1 VRLETI
7 RPFGDGVSHL
17 VALALAGLTLFLA
30 GQPIYA
36 NDTWIHLALGE
47 VFLREGPWLE
57 ADPHLFAAPG
67 PPSPASWLGSVAI
80 HSGYRLFGFTGLR
93 VLHASGVAVVLGL
106 AWWVMRRSGASRAAA
121 SLGVSGLVAL
131 ATYRLVQLRPDLFTI
146 GATFALFLLLLADPA
161 GPSRRRIA
169 IAALLCALWA
179 NVHAAFLLGPLL
191 VLGCAAAVAVAA
203 GLARGV
209 PRTNELRRARRLAVA
224 GLVLL
229 AAGCANPQGLDAY
242 RAYFVS
248 GTETM
253 GLEAIIDEWN
263 PTDLFAWPIPSLPP
277 TPAAWVLCWVAV
289 IGVLSA
295 AALALRER
303 WTKRGEGGFR
313 VDPVLL
319 ALSVAALA
327 ASIVASRFLW
337 LVLFALALF
346 ASLAR
351 GGASPD
357 AADPTPSMPL
367 RASLASVALAL
378 TSLSVGLAHLEVGD
392 WPLVSRLARAENAD
406 YAAPY
411 AGDRYFA
418 HAVWFLADAGLEGR
432 IYNDYPLGG
441 FLAFWLAPK
450 IRMSSSGTMN
460 VEREAMQANFAIG
473 ARQTL
478 RPDESYAALLDRQR
492 VDLFL
497 GSGYPIEA
505 TPGRPIPCTTRHL
518 EHEPGWLLVFRNL
531 QSAVYLRRNAANAA
545 NLERIVA
552 YYQRAGVPFDREHG
566 FETERVLR
574 ESAGWAIEHGVA
586 PSDLDA
592 LTAHVG
598 AQHRTKTIDEQ
609 THRLAMLYAT
619 LGLYE
624 RALEVEQL
632 IWSVQPGDATTAWRT
647 IWNLAQ
653 LGRWSDA
660 LAAAGALERR
670 ERASGLPTGSG
681 WSATIERIRSAN
693 PEARATLLAH
703 MPVVR
708 LEQLDWLRA
717 GVAPPPARWQRA
729 P

>member
-1 VRLETI
+1 
-7 RPFGDGVSHL
+7 
-17 VALALAGLTLFLA
+17 
-30 GQPIYA
+30 
-36 NDTWIHLALGE
+36 
-47 VFLREGPWLE
+47 
-57 ADPHLFAAPG
+57 
-67 PPSPASWLGSVAI
+67 
-80 HSGYRLFGFTGLR
+80 
-93 VLHASGVAVVLGL
+93 
-106 AWWVMRRSGASRAAA
+106 
-121 SLGVSGLVAL
+121 
-131 ATYRLVQLRPDLFTI
+131 
-146 GATFALFLLLLADPA
+146 
-161 GPSRRRIA
+161 
-169 IAALLCALWA
+169 
-179 NVHAAFLLGPLL
+179 
-191 VLGCAAAVAVAA
+191 
-203 GLARGV
+203 
-209 PRTNELRRARRLAVA
+209 
-224 GLVLL
+224 
-229 AAGCANPQGLDAY
+229 
-242 RAYFVS
+242 
-248 GTETM
+248 
-253 GLEAIIDEWN
+253 
-263 PTDLFAWPIPSLPP
+263 
-277 TPAAWVLCWVAV
+277 
-289 IGVLSA
+289 
-295 AALALRER
+295 
-303 WTKRGEGGFR
+303 
-313 VDPVLL
+313 
-319 ALSVAALA
+319 
-327 ASIVASRFLW
+327 
-337 LVLFALALF
+337 
-346 ASLAR
+346 
-351 GGASPD
+351 
-357 AADPTPSMPL
+357 
-367 RASLASVALAL
+367 
-378 TSLSVGLAHLEVGD
+378 
-392 WPLVSRLARAENAD
+392 
-406 YAAPY
+406 
-411 AGDRYFA
+411 
-418 HAVWFLADAGLEGR
+418 
-432 IYNDYPLGG
+432 
-441 FLAFWLAPK
+441 
-450 IRMSSSGTMN
+450 MSSSGTMN

-647 IWNLAQ
+647 SWNLAQ